1 MRTTRRFIFTGIFA
15 ALTLLIVVAA
25 RKYQDLLYLFYS
37 SISREVQGF
46 LSNWS
51 GKFHFVLWQ
60 AVLLLLIVWGI
71 VSLVITI
78 VRRGNFLRW
87 ISGVT
92 LIASFLSCIFM
103 LLWGANYYGP
113 TVAENMR
120 LDVKVFSMEE
130 LQQTTEYY
138 RDLANQAA
146 DQVSRDAEGVFAPAD
161 FDTLASQAGDGYE
174 TMTRVCH
181 VFGGST
187 EAPVKALHWG
197 GLFSRFGITGIT
209 VCFTGEACVNPQTFA
224 AALPMT
230 MAHELAHRMS
240 IAREDD
246 ANFAAILACTAS
258 SYLDYQYSGYFMA
271 YLYCYNA
278 LYEQDPDLASQVG
291 EGANENLRRDLAA
304 NNIHYDKHSGT
315 VQDMAQSINDT
326 YLKTMGEES
335 GVEAYDDVADLLVA
349 WYLDQTQPDTPE
361 EPAEPDAGETEPD
374 GGETAPEESETETE

>member
-1 MRTTRRFIFTGIFA
+1 MRTTRRFIFTGIFV

-25 RKYQDLLYLFYS
+25 RKYQDLLYLFYT

-51 GKFHFVLWQ
+51 GKFGFVLWQ
-60 AVLLLLIVWGI
+60 AALVLLLLWGI
-71 VSLVITI
+71 ASLVITI
-78 VRRGNFLRW
+78 VRRGNILRW

-92 LIASFLSCIFM
+92 LIASLLSCLFM

-120 LDVKVFSMEE
+120 LDVKVFSVEE
-130 LQQTTEYY
+130 LQKTTEYY

-146 DQVSRDAEGVFAPAD
+146 DQVSRDAEGIFAPAD
-161 FDTLASQAGDGYE
+161 FDTLAGQAGDGYHA
-174 TMTRVCH
+174 MTRVCH

-187 EAPVKALHWG
+187 DAPVKALHWG
-197 GLFSRFGITGIT
+197 GLFSRLGTTGIT
-209 VCFTGEACVNPQTFA
+209 VCFTGEACVNPKTFA

-246 ANFAAILACTAS
+246 ANFAAILTCTAS

-278 LYEQDPDLASQVG
+278 LYEQDPDLAGQVG
-291 EGANENLRRDLAA
+291 EAANENLRRDLAA

-315 VQDMAQSINDT
+315 VQDLAQSINDT
-326 YLKTMGEES
+326 YLKSMGEDR

-349 WYLDQTQPDTPE
+349 WYLDQNQADA
-361 EPAEPDAGETEPD
+361 PAEPDAGGAGATPD
-374 GGETAPEESETETE
+374 GGETAPETETE